1 MTEESRKAL
10 DALRALALADLDAA
24 SDDEIQNELIEDGV
38 DPDVL
43 AASIAAGLDE
53 LVAATLRQ
61 QAASAKMAMRGPSP
75 SKVSRPTLA
84 QIKELVARAFAVEPQ
99 LATAFRDG
107 TRQSDADLESLY
119 DDLVLMGKIPPGSDD
134 GC

>member
-1 MTEESRKAL
+1 MTKESQKAL

-24 SDDEIQNELIEDGV
+24 SDEDIQAELIEAGV
-38 DPDVL
+38 DPDAF
-43 AASIAAGLDE
+43 AASVAAELDE

-61 QAASAKMAMRGPSP
+61 QAASAKLAMRAPSA

-84 QIKELVARAFAVEPQ
+84 QIKERIARAFAVEPQ

-119 DDLVLMGKIPPGSDD
+119 DDLVLMGKISPGNDD
-134 GC
+134 GR

>member
-1 MTEESRKAL
+1 MTKESQKAL

-24 SDDEIQNELIEDGV
+24 SDEEIQAELINAGV
-38 DPDVL
+38 DPDAL
-43 AASIAAGLDE
+43 AASVAAGLDE

-61 QAASAKMAMRGPSP
+61 QAASAKLAMRTPSP

-84 QIKELVARAFAVEPQ
+84 QIKARIARAFAIEPQ

-119 DDLVLMGKIPPGSDD
+119 DDLVLMGKISPGNDD
-134 GC
+134 GG

>member
-1 MTEESRKAL
+1 MTKESRKAL

-24 SDDEIQNELIEDGV
+24 SDDEIQNELIEAGV

-75 SKVSRPTLA
+75 SKASRPTLA

-119 DDLVLMGKIPPGSDD
+119 DDLVSMGKILPGSDD

>member
-1 MTEESRKAL
+1 MTKESRKAL

-24 SDDEIQNELIEDGV
+24 SDDEIKNELIEAGL
-38 DPDVL
+38 DPDAL

-61 QAASAKMAMRGPSP
+61 QAESAKMAMRGPSP
-75 SKVSRPTLA
+75 SKASRPTLA

-134 GC
+134 GR

>member
-24 SDDEIQNELIEDGV
+24 SDDEIQNELIEAGV

-61 QAASAKMAMRGPSP
+61 QAASAKMAMRGTSP
-75 SKVSRPTLA
+75 SKASRPTLA

-119 DDLVLMGKIPPGSDD
+119 DDLVLMGKIPPGSND
-134 GC
+134 GR